1 MKKTSFHRTGTK
13 GTFLTKGNGRTFTS
27 TLLTDESGAVLIIT
41 VIVLLLMTL
50 IGISGINTASTDIQV
65 TSNYRIHQLN
75 LISADA
81 AVNRAKSLV
90 AYNQVNTTAPW
101 VNNITVLYAAGT
113 QYLKAGWDTG
123 TTPVLNAINV
133 DAVIADWDNGG
144 AIPAITPATMP
155 SDANVQYVVYINSNS
170 LDGNSVVIARSR
182 KNGGEVILE
191 AGFNKL

>member
-1 MKKTSFHRTGTK
+1 MNTLEKKINRSE
-13 GTFLTKGNGRTFTS
+13 FTA

-41 VIVLLLMTL
+41 VIILLLMTL
-50 IGISGINTASTDIQV
+50 IGVSGINTASTDIQV

-75 LISADA
+75 VISADA

-90 AYNQVNTTAPW
+90 AYNQVDITATW
-101 VNNITVLYAAGT
+101 VSNITDLYTADSKYFKAGT
-113 QYLKAGWDTG
+113 SWNTG

-144 AIPAITPATMP
+144 TIPAITPATMP
-155 SDANVQYVVYINSNS
+155 SDANVQYVVYINTNS
-170 LDGNSVVIARSR
+170 SDGNSVVIARSR
-182 KNGGEVILE
+182 KNGGDVVLE